1 MDEQPNA
8 EFATPAPP
16 ETLRRERAWTA
27 RLPAALFVVS
37 LLVGLVLTL
46 TFSLPTGPTALRVG
60 DVVKQNVRS
69 PQRVAYVSQIR
80 TRQAKEL
87 AAAAIPDVYDY
98 DPGVAQQQRA
108 QAQTLF
114 NGISIILS
122 DSTTTEEQKRD
133 RIQRLADSI
142 VSAATIKLLGQVDAS
157 LWPPIISESTR
168 VLDEVMRDRLRQSDL
183 ADIKSKLASRF
194 SQALGAQQLQ
204 VAVAIVSDLIK
215 PNEILNAA
223 ETTRQRREAQDKVEP
238 IRETVEKGEIVVREG
253 NVVSALD
260 LEKLEA
266 VGLQQARIEWP
277 DIAGAIILVIL
288 LVSIL
293 THYVLYFARDF
304 LAQDYRGLLLVAGL
318 LLLVLLARLASNQR
332 VLEGVTLVYLV
343 PFAFVPML
351 VAMLVGQELA
361 LVVAVVLGV
370 AAGYV
375 SGRQLDVGAMV
386 MLGGAVGALRARHI
400 ERLGAF
406 FWSGVTVAL
415 VNAAVILAFFLAS
428 PDRDINTI
436 VAALLLASAN
446 GGLAAAITAIT
457 FAPLGNV
464 LGVTTVLHLLELAHP
479 SQPLFRRLLLEAPG
493 TYHHSVVIS
502 SLAERAA
509 EAIGADA
516 LLVRVGAYYHDIGK
530 VVRPYLF
537 IENQVNGVNIHDTLD
552 PVTSAKAVMSHVS
565 DGLDLAR
572 KHHLPRR
579 IQDMIPQHHGTKLTG
594 FFYGRAREAGG
605 EVNED
610 DFRYPGPKPQ
620 TKEAGILMLADG
632 VEATVRASRDHSP
645 EVIERIARDSIAAY
659 VADGQLNECDLTLR
673 DLEKIRIAFCGVL
686 LGVYHPR
693 IAYPAAGVPQ
703 LPAGQ
708 NVPAAL
714 PAVAGDGE
722 TSARGRTRKK
732 RA

>member
-1 MDEQPNA
+1 MDEQTNA
-8 EFATPAPP
+8 GFATPPPP
-16 ETLRRERAWTA
+16 EKRRRESAWSA
-27 RLPAALFVVS
+27 RLPLALFVVT
-37 LLVGLVLTL
+37 LLAGLILVLT
-46 TFSLPTGPTALRVG
+46 FSIPTGPTALRVG
-60 DVVKQNVRS
+60 DVAKQNVRS
-69 PQRVAYVSQIR
+69 PQRVSYVSQIK
-80 TRQAKEL
+80 TRQAKDL
-87 AAAAIPDVYDY
+87 AAASIPDVYDY

-108 QAQTLF
+108 QAQQLF
-114 NGISIILS
+114 NGISIIIS
-122 DSTTTEEQKRD
+122 DSTTSDDQKRD
-133 RIQRLADSI
+133 RIQRLADGI
-142 VSAATIKLLGQVDAS
+142 VSAATIKLVAQVDAS
-157 LWPPIISESTR
+157 LWPPIISEGTR

-183 ADIKSKLASRF
+183 ADIKTKLGSRF
-194 SQALGAQQLQ
+194 SQTLGPQQLQ
-204 VAVAIVSDLIK
+204 VAGAIVGDLIK
-215 PNEILNAA
+215 PNEIFNAT
-223 ETTRQRREAQDKVEP
+223 ETARQRRDAQDKVEP
-238 IRETVEKGEIVVREG
+238 VRETVEKGEIVVREG

-277 DIAGAIILVIL
+277 DIAAAVILVIL
-288 LVSIL
+288 LVSLL
-293 THYVLYFARDF
+293 TRYTTYFAREF
-304 LAQDYRGLLLVAGL
+304 LTQDYRGLILAAGL
-318 LLLVLLARLASNQR
+318 LLLVLLARLAGNQR
-332 VLEGVTLVYLV
+332 VVEGVSWVYLV
-343 PFAFVPML
+343 PFAVLPML

-361 LVVAVVLGV
+361 LASAVVLGV
-370 AAGYV
+370 AAGFA
-375 SGRQLDVGAMV
+375 SGRMLDVGAMV
-386 MLGGAVGALRARHI
+386 MLGGSVGALRARHI

-406 FWSGVTVAL
+406 FWTGVVVAV
-415 VNAAVILAFFLAS
+415 VNAAVVLAFFLAS
-428 PDRDINTI
+428 PDRDANTVVI
-436 VAALLLASAN
+436 AILMALAN

-537 IENQVNGVNIHDTLD
+537 IENQINGSNIHDTLD
-552 PVTSAKAVMSHVS
+552 PTTSAKAVMSHVS

-572 KHHLPRR
+572 KHRLPRR
-579 IQDMIPQHHGTKLTG
+579 VQDMIPQHHGTKLVG
-594 FFYGRAREAGG
+594 FFYARAREMGG
-605 EVNED
+605 EVNEA

-620 TKEAGILMLADG
+620 SKEAGILMLADG
-632 VEATVRASRDHSP
+632 VEATVRSSRDHSP

-673 DLEKIRIAFCGVL
+673 DLETVRRAFVGVL

-708 NVPAAL
+708 EAETIEEAPAEQKVKL
-714 PAVAGDGE
+714 HGG
-722 TSARGRTRKK
+722 SRKK
-732 RA
+732 RS